1 MTHTLFY
8 ESIRLNIKDGVWTIF
23 MQISKENIYM
33 DNTITKTGTLKKT
46 AVFSKDMTKRYELTF
61 CYEGGTKKQKSI
73 LIICLNPASADI
85 TITDTTTNYVL
96 NNLLPMGYTT
106 ITICNLYA
114 TICGKL
120 KTKEIA
126 ENSDNI
132 EYIGDLLKNN
142 YTTVLL
148 GYGNTFTGNKKVN
161 HEKEELEKL
170 LKESKTNVV
179 ELVDKDD
186 IYSRLKTIHPLFA
199 GQRFSGEWKFR
210 KYVFHKESEDKRC
223 EEYHI

>member
-1 MTHTLFY
+1 MK
-8 ESIRLNIKDGVWTIF
+8 SGVWTIF
-23 MQISKENIYM
+23 IQIAKENIYM
-33 DNTITKTGTLKKT
+33 DNTIIKTGTLKKT

-85 TITDTTTNYVL
+85 TITDTTTNYIL

-120 KTKEIA
+120 KTKAIA
-126 ENSDNI
+126 DNADNI
-132 EYIGDLLKNN
+132 EYISDLLKNN

-161 HEKEELEKL
+161 QAKEELEKI
-170 LKESKTNVV
+170 LKESKANVV
-179 ELVDKDD
+179 ELVDKAD

-210 KYVFHKESEDKRC
+210 KYVFHKESEENAESTVSKDS
-223 EEYHI
+223 

>member
-1 MTHTLFY
+1 M
-8 ESIRLNIKDGVWTIF
+8 ESAV
-23 MQISKENIYM
+23 
-33 DNTITKTGTLKKT
+33 TKTGILTKS
-46 AVFSKDMTKRYELTF
+46 AVFSKDMRNRYELTF

-85 TITDTTTNYVL
+85 TITDTTTNYIL

-126 ENSDNI
+126 DNSDNI
-132 EYIGDLLKNN
+132 QYINDLLKNN

-161 HEKEELEKL
+161 QAKEKLEKI
-170 LKESKTNVV
+170 LKESKANVV
-179 ELVDKDD
+179 ELVDKND

-210 KYVFHKESEDKRC
+210 KYVFHKESEEKDAKSTIS
-223 EEYHI
+223 EDN

>member
-1 MTHTLFY
+1 M
-8 ESIRLNIKDGVWTIF
+8 E
-23 MQISKENIYM
+23 
-33 DNTITKTGTLKKT
+33 NTIVKSGTLKKS
-46 AVFSKDMTKRYELTF
+46 AVFSKDMNKRYELTF
-61 CYEGGTKKQKSI
+61 CYEGGVKKEKSI

-85 TITDTTTNYVL
+85 TITDTTTNYIL

-120 KTKEIA
+120 KAKELA
-126 ENSDNI
+126 DNSDNI
-132 EYIGDLLKNN
+132 QYISELLQEKYN
-142 YTTVLL
+142 TVLL

-161 HEKEELEKL
+161 QAKEELEKI
-170 LKESKTNVV
+170 LKESKANVV
-179 ELVDKDD
+179 ELVDKGD

-210 KYVFHKESEDKRC
+210 KYVFHKESEDKDAKNT
-223 EEYHI
+223 ISKDS